1 MRLPDDAGVAFPP
14 MRGAMSWTMTAGD
27 EVGLAMPAAAATP
40 GSDPQTVKLEPQT
53 IEGVRVEGT
62 RTTTTIAAGAI
73 GNDLPIEIVNERWFS
88 PELRTV
94 VLSRRSDPRFGE
106 TVFRLTN
113 VSRTEP
119 ASEPFEIPAGYR
131 VEEPKAPPL
140 PR

>member
-1 MRLPDDAGVAFPP
+1 
-14 MRGAMSWTMTAGD
+14 MT
-27 EVGLAMPAAAATP
+27 
-40 GSDPQTVKLEPQT
+40 LEPQT

-62 RTTTTIAAGAI
+62 RTTTTIPAGAI

-113 VSRTEP
+113 LTRTEP
-119 ASEPFEIPAGYR
+119 ASELFEIPAGYR